1 MITQREAARADVAF
15 GASLLRA
22 LKTSGNTV
30 FSPASVAAA
39 LKMTLAGA
47 RGETAAEL
55 ARALRL
61 ADPDDAAASL
71 EELGALDSDGELTLR
86 APNTMWLDETL
97 TVRETYLE
105 ALAGSTS
112 VERCDFAG
120 APGPSRER
128 INAAVERQTEG
139 KITNLLAPALIT
151 PATRL
156 ILVNA
161 IYLHALWQHPFPAED
176 TEDQNFYPE
185 RMSPAPTPTMRLE
198 TRMSYHAGGGCQS
211 VLLPY
216 RGGNLA
222 MAIVLPDGPL
232 SEFAPGFDLA
242 SELEH
247 LCREDAQRRVRL
259 SLPRFRV
266 ESSFRLKDVLQAL
279 GVRLAFTDDA
289 DFGGIC
295 AEPVAVA
302 DVVHKAFIDVAEEG
316 TEAAA
321 ATAVV
326 FRAAGMIR
334 RPEPDVTLVVDR
346 PFLFAIADT
355 ETGLPL
361 FQGQFTRPV
370 SFPDGCGA

>member
-1 MITQREAARADVAF
+1 MITQREAARADAAF
-15 GASLLRA
+15 GASLHRA
-22 LKTSGNTV
+22 LKAAGNTV

-39 LKMTLAGA
+39 LKMALAGA
-47 RGETAAEL
+47 RGETADEL
-55 ARALRL
+55 ARALHL
-61 ADPDDAAASL
+61 ASPDDAAASL
-71 EELGALDSDGELTLR
+71 AELGTLDSDGELTLR
-86 APNTMWLDETL
+86 TPNTMWLDESL

-105 ALAGSTS
+105 ALAGTA

-128 INAAVERQTEG
+128 INADVKRHTEG
-139 KITNLLAPALIT
+139 KIANLLSPDLVT

-161 IYLHALWQHPFPAED
+161 VYLNALWQHPFPGES
-176 TEDQNFYPE
+176 TQDQPFYPE
-185 RMSPAPTPTMRLE
+185 RMSPTPTPTMRLE
-198 TRMSYHAGGGCQS
+198 TRMSYHEGDGCQS

-242 SELEH
+242 SELDH
-247 LCREDAQRRVRL
+247 LCRDDAERLVRL

-266 ESSFRLKDVLQAL
+266 ESSFRLKDVLQVT
-279 GVRLAFTDDA
+279 GVRRAFTDDA

-295 AEPVAVA
+295 TEPVAVG
-302 DVVHKAFIDVAEEG
+302 DVVHKAFIDVAEKG

-326 FRAAGMIR
+326 MRPAGIIR
-334 RPEPDVTLVVDR
+334 RPEPDVILTVDR

>member
-1 MITQREAARADVAF
+1 MITQREAARADAAF
-15 GASLLRA
+15 GTSLHQA
-22 LKTSGNTV
+22 LKAAGNTV

-39 LKMTLAGA
+39 LKMALVGA
-47 RGETAAEL
+47 RGETADEM
-55 ARALRL
+55 ARALNL
-61 ADPDDAAASL
+61 ASPDDAAASL

-86 APNTMWLDETL
+86 TPNTMWLDETL
-97 TVRETYLE
+97 TVRETYLA
-105 ALAGSTS
+105 ALSGSAS

-128 INAAVERQTEG
+128 INAAVERHTEG
-139 KITNLLAPALIT
+139 KITNLLSPALVT
-151 PATRL
+151 RATRL

-161 IYLHALWQHPFPAED
+161 IYLNALWQHPFPAD
-176 TEDQNFYPE
+176 KTQDKPFYPE

-198 TRMSYHAGGGCQS
+198 TGMSYHAGGGCQS

-247 LCREDAQRRVRL
+247 LTAPGSERRVNL

-266 ESSFRLKDVLQAL
+266 ESSFQLKDVLRAL
-279 GVRLAFTDDA
+279 GMRRVFTDDA

-295 AEPVAVA
+295 TEPVAVG

-321 ATAVV
+321 ATATV
-326 FRAAGMIR
+326 FMAAGLIR

-361 FQGQFTRPV
+361 FEGQFTRP
-370 SFPDGCGA
+370 